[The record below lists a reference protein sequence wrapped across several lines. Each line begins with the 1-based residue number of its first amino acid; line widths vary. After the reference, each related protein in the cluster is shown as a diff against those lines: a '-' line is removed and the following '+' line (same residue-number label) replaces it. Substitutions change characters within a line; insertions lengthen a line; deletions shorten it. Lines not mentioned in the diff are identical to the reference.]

1 VHDVPAIPVLTGA
14 FALQLAL
21 PVFTGDRIMP
31 VVNSLAELSE
41 ESIVSALLL
50 ANLAALVVVGICTSR
65 VTRQASMALPTL
77 PLYLNR
83 TRAVAFCVVFGVL
96 AVATSVGGPGSD
108 AVEFGAFARVIRN
121 QTLVIIAL
129 LAWLSYDSGN
139 LWFKL
144 TWYVAIAVAI
154 MVGMSTLFVEAVV
167 APLGI
172 MFLCTWLYARK
183 LDKRLIVVAVAAVLF
198 LNPAK
203 GEVRQRVWDDQLEAS
218 APQKAALWFD
228 AALGYWWGALH
239 GNTSGTEGAKAA
251 AMRTNHIYLLARVV
265 DRTPDPT
272 PYLYGDTYLF
282 FLYSPIPRF
291 LWPDKP
297 TASANKLL
305 ALRYQL
311 TSEESAERNTFGIG
325 LLGEG
330 YANFG
335 VAGVIFIAGVLGTIL
350 LVMMRLFGA
359 ADAGPGGAA
368 IMMSFFIY
376 FLNGLGSSAEILF
389 GNVLQSMLASYLLL
403 YWVSQKPRPQRTR

>member
-1 VHDVPAIPVLTGA
+1 
-14 FALQLAL
+14 
-21 PVFTGDRIMP
+21 
-31 VVNSLAELSE
+31 
-41 ESIVSALLL
+41 
-50 ANLAALVVVGICTSR
+50 
-65 VTRQASMALPTL
+65 
-77 PLYLNR
+77 
-83 TRAVAFCVVFGVL
+83 
-96 AVATSVGGPGSD
+96 
-108 AVEFGAFARVIRN
+108 
-121 QTLVIIAL
+121 
-129 LAWLSYDSGN
+129 
-139 LWFKL
+139 
-144 TWYVAIAVAI
+144 
-154 MVGMSTLFVEAVV
+154 
-167 APLGI
+167 
-172 MFLCTWLYARK
+172 
-183 LDKRLIVVAVAAVLF
+183 
-198 LNPAK
+198 
-203 GEVRQRVWDDQLEAS
+203 
-218 APQKAALWFD
+218 
-228 AALGYWWGALH
+228 
-239 GNTSGTEGAKAA
+239 
-251 AMRTNHIYLLARVV
+251 MRTNHIYLLARVV